1 MNARALVIAFV
12 VVSLPVAAEDAVP
25 EVEIGKI
32 PKQLE
37 AETLTDAS
45 RAFLKM
51 KMKNHVKDMKEL
63 SIAVAIMKMSEVQ
76 RLAQN
81 VANAPRLDPV
91 VGPAAQL
98 PTRFFDLQNE
108 LKKNAQALSDA
119 GKANDANTVL
129 AEYKTLITTC
139 TTCHLS
145 FKAQVEKR

>member
-1 MNARALVIAFV
+1 MNARVLLALV
-12 VVSLPVAAEDAVP
+12 VVSLPAVAEEAVP
-25 EVEIGKI
+25 PVEIGRA

-37 AETLTDAS
+37 AETLTEAS
-45 RAFLKM
+45 RAFLKT
-51 KMKNHVKDMKEL
+51 KMKNHGKDMKEL

-76 RLAQN
+76 RLAQS
-81 VANAPRLDPV
+81 VANAPRLDPA

-98 PTRFFDLQNE
+98 PTRFFELQNE

-119 GKANDANTVL
+119 GKANDASAVL
-129 AEYKTLITTC
+129 NEYKALITTC